1 MRTSRRS
8 SGVVAVGLSLA
19 LAGCAGG
26 PAGPGSL
33 GGSEGTPASHASGAV
48 LQRTIDELAA
58 MPGGPPGV
66 AVVVQAGRSREFYS
80 GGVARIGGRAPRI
93 TDHMRV
99 ASVAKAFSGA
109 TALVLI
115 DKGVLRLTDTIGK
128 WLPEL
133 PVAWHRVTLR
143 QLLSHTSGVP
153 DFVRTEAFAEFYSN
167 APDDPPSPITLL
179 GFAPTALDFPAG
191 AAYAYSNSDNIV
203 VGLMIEAATS
213 RPYEKVLGRRVLAP
227 LGLSRTSL
235 PRTAVIPGPF
245 IHGYALDQDHPRP
258 QDVSDGLA
266 GGWAWAS
273 GGVVSTPAN
282 LNRFIRAYVGGRLIS
297 SSLKRT
303 WQRLFIPDAG
313 SEPPG
318 PGFNSASMALFRYET
333 TCGTVYGHSGNTV
346 GYTQYAVA
354 TADGSRSAV
363 VTINLQRTHHD
374 TDQGA
379 KVFAGLQRVVQAAI
393 CSAMR

>member
-1 MRTSRRS
+1 MTAA
-8 SGVVAVGLSLA
+8 GVLLA

-26 PAGPGSL
+26 SSAP
-33 GGSEGTPASHASGAV
+33 GGSELRAAGSKERVPA
-48 LQRTIDELAA
+48 LQQTINELAA
-58 MPGGPPGV
+58 MPGAPPGI
-66 AVVVQAGRSREFYS
+66 AVVVQDSASRKFYS
-80 GGVARIGGRAPRI
+80 AGVARVGGRAPRI

-109 TALVLI
+109 TALVLVNN
-115 DKGVLRLTDTIGK
+115 GVLRLTDTIGK

-133 PVAWHRVTLR
+133 PAAWHPVTLR

-153 DFVRTEAFAEFYSN
+153 DFIRSEAFAEFYSTR
-167 APDDPPSPITLL
+167 PDDPPSPITLL
-179 GFAPTALDFPAG
+179 GFAPTKLDFPAG

-213 RPYEKVLGRRVLAP
+213 QPYETVLSQSVLRP
-227 LGLSRTSL
+227 LGLKKTSL
-235 PRTAVIPGPF
+235 PRSSVIPTPY
-245 IHGYALDQDHPRP
+245 IHGYALDEENPRP

-273 GGVVSTPAN
+273 GGIVSTPAN
-282 LNRFIRAYVGGRLIS
+282 LNEFIRAYVGGRLIS
-297 SSLKRT
+297 ASLKRT
-303 WQRLFIPDAG
+303 WQRLFIPAAG

-346 GYTQYAVA
+346 GYTQYALA
-354 TADGSRSAV
+354 TPDGSRSAV
-363 VTINLQRTHHD
+363 VTINLQRTQNS
-374 TDQGA
+374 TDQSA
-379 KVFAGLQRVVQAAI
+379 KVFAGLQRVVLATICAATD
-393 CSAMR
+393 